1 MCRPKPRRGGRWP
14 SCATA
19 TGCVLDAVAGTLQ
32 ALVPE
37 AEWAA
42 RETLP
47 MPESRKMANAH
58 GVGRELFAAFRRN
71 ALAAEEGACTW
82 L

>member
-1 MCRPKPRRGGRWP
+1 
-14 SCATA
+14 
-19 TGCVLDAVAGTLQ
+19 LAGTLR

-42 RETLP
+42 RETVA

-58 GVGRELFAAFRRN
+58 GVGREWFAAFRRN
-71 ALAAEEGACTW
+71 ALGAEEGACTW